1 MIQSGIDQ
9 DALIEAFAQASA
21 KQGERLRKMVSEV
34 TLKGL
39 QGRELTLENVGKVLK
54 TVTQAASAGAA
65 RNPAGAVDVEALLG
79 QALAGR
85 DAALLQ
91 AVEAQRKAV
100 QQFVDARQE
109 SAGGLGA
116 AKAMMDS
123 YATLVGGVLAGI
135 SEGMQPAEAPAAKA
149 RRK

>member
-1 MIQSGIDQ
+1 MIQTGIDQ
-9 DALIEAFAQASA
+9 EALIEAFAQASA

-34 TLKGL
+34 TLKAL
-39 QGRELTLENVGKVLK
+39 QGRELTLENVSKVLK
-54 TVTQAASAGAA
+54 TVTQAASAGAE
-65 RNPAGAVDVEALLG
+65 RNAAGAVDVEALLG
-79 QALAGR
+79 QALAGM

-109 SAGGLGA
+109 RASGLGA

-123 YATLVGGVLAGI
+123 YATVMGGVLAGI
-135 SEGMQPAEAPAAKA
+135 SEGMQPAPAPATKA
-149 RRK
+149 RKK